1 MRVRSAARSPAG
13 RHGQSVSSK
22 ARRAAA
28 MARAMSTSSATSTS
42 VTTVASDGLTTWLQV
57 PEVAATH
64 SPSMNRLGTAVSI
77 EPGRAAVKAV
87 ARHPISEA
95 FD

>member
-1 MRVRSAARSPAG
+1 
-13 RHGQSVSSK
+13 
-22 ARRAAA
+22 
-28 MARAMSTSSATSTS
+28 MSTSSATSTS

-57 PEVAATH
+57 PEVEATH

-87 ARHPISEA
+87 ARHPHSES
-95 FD
+95 DQVQDG